1 MGSSVSLSS
10 SLPSLKGGSVSDH
23 AAVTDPILIMT
34 DSTDT
39 FRLVS
44 YDCHCWN
51 SGIGLLRDIADLCM
65 IQEHWLFAQQ
75 IRLLN
80 FDPAFTSCG
89 VSGMDDD
96 ILLKGR
102 PFGGCGFMFRKK
114 NYTILRLSSFISSIS
129 VLFYYEIVIY
139 RSC

>member
-1 MGSSVSLSS
+1 
-10 SLPSLKGGSVSDH
+10 
-23 AAVTDPILIMT
+23 MT

-44 YDCHCWN
+44 YNCRGWN
-51 SGIGLLRDIADLCM
+51 SGIGLLRDIAPEFDLCM

-75 IRLLN
+75 IGFLN

-96 ILLKGR
+96 VASTSLTGSLFLCVLSNLNLI
-102 PFGGCGFMFRKK
+102 FR
-114 NYTILRLSSFISSIS
+114 I
-129 VLFYYEIVIY
+129 IY
-139 RSC
+139 RFLQI

>member
-1 MGSSVSLSS
+1 
-10 SLPSLKGGSVSDH
+10 
-23 AAVTDPILIMT
+23 MT
-34 DSTDT
+34 DSTDA

-44 YDCHCWN
+44 YNCRGWN
-51 SGIGLLRDIADLCM
+51 SGIVLSRDIAPEFDLCM

-75 IRLLN
+75 IGLLN

-96 ILLKGR
+96 VLLKGR
-102 PFGGCGFMFRKK
+102 PFGGCDFIFRK
-114 NYTILRLSSFISSIS
+114 NFYTRLSSLISSIS

-139 RSC
+139 RSCLLSLPTY